1 MRFSVLLCALA
12 LAACGRAAQ
21 HTGTD
26 EPGAPAPPPPSI
38 AAPRVFD
45 PLSKTAEAFTGTLE
59 ITELSRPGPNA
70 TPRFK
75 IVSGMGHSW
84 EIEYIDKA
92 TTTDKAGSTMWRTLM
107 PNSSAVNIYSVS
119 AETIKPG
126 TPNGG
131 LCGDEKTAFIA
142 LSESESETGD
152 GELEMAAFSGAT
164 WPPIAD
170 RDPPLCGTFGYLAH
184 K

>member
-1 MRFSVLLCALA
+1 
-12 LAACGRAAQ
+12 
-21 HTGTD
+21 
-26 EPGAPAPPPPSI
+26 
-38 AAPRVFD
+38 
-45 PLSKTAEAFTGTLE
+45 
-59 ITELSRPGPNA
+59 
-70 TPRFK
+70 
-75 IVSGMGHSW
+75 MGHSW

-152 GELEMAAFSGAT
+152 GELEMAAFSGARGRRSPT
-164 WPPIAD
+164 AI
-170 RDPPLCGTFGYLAH
+170 RHCVGTFGYLAH